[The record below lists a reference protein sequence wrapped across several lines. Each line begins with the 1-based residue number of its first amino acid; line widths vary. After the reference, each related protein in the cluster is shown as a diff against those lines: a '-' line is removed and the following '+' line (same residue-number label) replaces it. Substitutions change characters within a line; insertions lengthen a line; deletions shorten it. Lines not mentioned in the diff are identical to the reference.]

1 MHVSK
6 LIRLSD
12 GVNRVPETFSL
23 INGRELRLTR
33 MSFIQIHTECSYSL
47 SPIIITIPQQSNHSN
62 DPPSIGK
69 PPTASATMTKM
80 KFYDA
85 QAPNPYVV
93 RLFVLEPGGLQF
105 DVEQIDI
112 MALENRKPAYRRN
125 VNPCGELPAL
135 RLSDGSFLTEITAI
149 CE

>member
-62 DPPSIGK
+62 DPPILWKTSHCFRHHDENEVLRRPSPG
-69 PPTASATMTKM
+69 
-80 KFYDA
+80 
-85 QAPNPYVV
+85 VV
-93 RLFVLEPGGLQF
+93 RLFVLERGGLQF